1 MDFRSV
7 PFWQTQAV
15 TSLNR
20 LPMHTGLSSWRNESA
35 AARNELSG
43 SIEYLDGA
51 WDFAWYASPDEV
63 PAQWPAN
70 TLDARIKVPGCW
82 QMQGYDTPI
91 YTNVKYPFAVRPPLV
106 PDDNPVGCYK
116 RRFEIAPASLG
127 EQVRIHFGGV
137 DSAFYLWCNG
147 LFVGYSQDSRLPAEF
162 DLTDFVYEGEN
173 EVAALVLRR
182 CDGSYLEDQDMW
194 NLSGIFRSVYL
205 LYKPVR
211 RIIDLRVT
219 ANLEDD
225 YTHGHLAVS
234 VLLEQ
239 ATGLSVRLI
248 LYHPD
253 GKPLLSA
260 DLPVGGEVVDEN
272 GRYSDRAEGEFLIA
286 DIDAWSAEIPN
297 LYRLTATLIEDG
309 HPVESEGCNVGFR
322 TVEIVDGQL
331 LVNGKAVLIRGVNK
345 HEHHPQR
352 GHTETLDELIRDVCL
367 MKQHNFNAIRCSH
380 YPHQEA
386 LYDVCNR
393 LGMYVVDE
401 ANIETHGLIPMS
413 RLSNDPGWASAYL
426 ERMTRMVSRDYN
438 HPCIIIWSLGNESG
452 YGANHRAMYAW
463 TRKVDPT
470 RPIQYE
476 GGGSD
481 TDVTDII
488 CPMYARVD
496 EDTPSPYGR
505 PRYGIKNWIDVEGE
519 GRPLILCEYAHAMGN
534 SLGNFADYWS
544 AFRSHPRLQGGFIW
558 DWVDQGLERLAE
570 DGTVFYGY
578 GGDFGDPINDRQFC
592 INGLVFPDRQP
603 HPALKEAKRL
613 QQFFNFEFAPA
624 RPGELIVRSECLFR
638 GSDNERLH
646 WQFLS
651 EQGVVA
657 RGERVL
663 TIPAE
668 GFEVIELPAAPWS
681 AGRLWLNVWVEL
693 IEAVSYAAAGHEVAR
708 AQFQVR
714 GAVHKHTV
722 RKVVSFEREGD
733 DWQVVAGDQIYRV
746 DGVSGQLSS
755 WLSGANELL
764 FAPLADSFCRA
775 PLDNDICSSQVD
787 RPSPEAWL
795 SAWQSAGIYDL
806 RHQCDAVLLDESS
819 GELTAEHRYF
829 SGNETVLTSTWTYQ
843 AGSDGQ
849 LEVRVEVQ
857 VAAGLPP
864 LPRVGA
870 LLQLR
875 DVPDLISWQGLGPDE
890 NYPDRKA
897 SADWGRWQQPLEN
910 MHTPYIFPCENG
922 LRCEVERLEV
932 GPVRVSGDFAF
943 NVSRY
948 SMDQLMRAQ
957 HDHELIEESALHVHI
972 DGHHMGVG
980 GDDSW
985 SPSVRPEYLLT
996 EDSYVWSF
1004 TLSTEEAGS

>member
-1 MDFRSV
+1 MDFRTV

-20 LPMHTGLSSWRNESA
+20 LPMHTGLSSWRDESE
-35 AARNELSG
+35 AARNELSS
-43 SIEYLDGA
+43 SITCLDGA
-51 WDFAWYASPDEV
+51 WEFAWYASPDEV
-63 PAQWPAN
+63 PADWPEN
-70 TLDARIKVPGCW
+70 SLDARIKVPGCW

-91 YTNVKYPFAVRPPLV
+91 YTNVKYPFTVRPPIV
-106 PDDNPVGCYK
+106 PDDNSVGCYK
-116 RRFEIAPASLG
+116 RRFEVASLSSD
-127 EQVRIHFGGV
+127 EQVRIQFGGV

-147 LFVGYSQDSRLPAEF
+147 AFVGYSQDSRLPAEF
-162 DLTDFVYEGEN
+162 DLTDFVHEGEN

-205 LYKPVR
+205 LSKPAR

-219 ANLEDD
+219 ASLSDD
-225 YTHGHLAVS
+225 LKQGHLAVS

-239 ATGLSVRLI
+239 AIGLTIHLI
-248 LYHPD
+248 LYHAD
-253 GKPLLSA
+253 GQRLLSA
-260 DLPVGGEVVDEN
+260 DLPVGGDVVDEN
-272 GRYSDRAEGEFLIA
+272 GHYSDRAEGDFQIA
-286 DIDAWSAEIPN
+286 DVDAWTAETPN
-297 LYRLTATLIEDG
+297 LYRLTTTLIEAG
-309 HPVESEGCNVGFR
+309 HPIEAEGCDVGFR
-322 TVEIVDGQL
+322 TVEIVGGQL

-345 HEHHPQR
+345 HEHHPRR
-352 GHTETLDELIRDVCL
+352 GHTETREELIRDVCL

-401 ANIETHGLIPMS
+401 ANIETHGLVPMS
-413 RLSNDPGWASAYL
+413 RLSDDPEWASAYL
-426 ERMTRMVSRDYN
+426 ERMTRMVNRDYN
-438 HPCIIIWSLGNESG
+438 HPCVIIWSLGNESG

-463 TRKVDPT
+463 TRKVDPS

-505 PRYGIKNWIDVEGE
+505 PRYGITNWVEVEGE
-519 GRPLILCEYAHAMGN
+519 ERPLILCEYAHAMGN

-558 DWVDQGLERLAE
+558 DWVDQGLERVAE
-570 DGTVFYGY
+570 DGTLFYGY

-603 HPALKEAKRL
+603 HPTLKEAKRL
-613 QQFFNFEFAPA
+613 QQFFNFEFDPTLPE
-624 RPGELIVRSECLFR
+624 RLLVRSEYLFR
-638 GSDNERLH
+638 VSDNERLH
-646 WQFLS
+646 WQFLN
-651 EQGVVA
+651 EQAVLAQGA
-657 RGERVL
+657 RVL

-668 GFEVIELPAAPWS
+668 GSEVLELPMVPS
-681 AGRLWLNVWVEL
+681 SEGRLWLNAWVEL
-693 IEAVSYAAAGHEVAR
+693 IDAVSYAAAGHEVAR

-714 GAVHKHTV
+714 GAAHTHEAG
-722 RKVVSFEREGD
+722 KVVPFERERD
-733 DWQVVAGDQIYRV
+733 DWRVVTGEQIFRV
-746 DGVSGQLSS
+746 DGATGQLSS
-755 WLSGANELL
+755 WLSSGNELL
-764 FAPLADSFCRA
+764 TAPLTDSFCRA

-787 RPSPEAWL
+787 RPSPDAWL
-795 SAWQSAGIYDL
+795 SAWRSAGIYDL
-806 RHQCDAVLLDESS
+806 RHQCDAVTFDESS
-819 GELTAEHRYF
+819 GRLTAEHRYF
-829 SGNETVLTSTWTYQ
+829 SGNETVLTSTWQYQ

-849 LEVRVEVQ
+849 LELRIQIQ

-864 LPRVGA
+864 LPRVGV
-870 LLQLR
+870 LLQLQ
-875 DVPDLISWQGLGPDE
+875 DVPDLVSWQGLGPDE

-922 LRCEVERLEV
+922 LRCGVERLEV
-932 GPVRVSGDFAF
+932 GSVRVSGDFAF

-948 SMDQLMRAQ
+948 GMEQLMRAQ
-957 HDHELIEESALHVHI
+957 HDHELTEEPALHVHI
-972 DGHHMGVG
+972 DGYHMGVG

-996 EDSYVWSF
+996 EGAYAWSF
-1004 TLSTEEAGS
+1004 TLSTDEAGS